1 MTSVFLGVYI
11 ALYDY
16 QPQNEEE
23 VDIKEND
30 LLYVLEKSDVD
41 DWWKV
46 KKRVVDADAEE
57 PVGLV
62 PSTYIEPAPVKSQ
75 AVALY
80 DYDKQTEEELTF
92 TEGSSFDVYD
102 SSDENWI
109 LVGMNGQFGFVPAN
123 YIEIGGSSAPPVA
136 AAAPVQS
143 IPQLQPAQQIP
154 ASTDYGKLSTSDFA
168 KPPQRVL
175 KNKPSQA
182 SMDSKIEA
190 PLPKMP
196 ARPENLDSPTHD
208 SEEYAPP
215 TPSRP
220 NRARANTATSR
231 KSVMSYDDDDDD
243 DDYGTGVGSSKKQ
256 ASYNNGFSDDY
267 FTWKV
272 HEIEGKKKRK
282 AIFAIG
288 NLKLLLTTDGPAE
301 AQEWSIKD
309 LISYSNEKKHV
320 FIELKHPAASYE
332 LHAGTKD
339 SAEAIISVLSD
350 LKSMASAGAL
360 GALQDIKEASD
371 PSKAA
376 KRGTVLFDFKAQSS
390 DELSC
395 VEGETV
401 LILNDKKSKDWWM
414 VKSFTTGNQGVVPS
428 NYIKVQGSLGSG
440 SSSKDKEGS
449 SGGLRSLFSRK
460 SSSSNLKKSKSAERE
475 KDRERAQRE
484 VERQREADR
493 QSDRERLLRQKEKDE
508 LEREKRRQRR
518 KDRELRDREEREKI
532 RRADE
537 KQRQRNTSK
546 SKSSSKKDSSKPNP
560 HRVRTWIDRSGAFKV
575 EAEFLGCTDG
585 KIHLHKVNGVKIAV
599 AATKLST
606 EDLEYVERV
615 TGMSLDNYKQKKEP
629 TPQEPSR
636 PKQQS
641 QPQQSRQK
649 QPPTSSLPSTSSQ
662 IPFNDELNEYWFNFF
677 IECGVDAYICD
688 KYARSFTNEQM
699 DQSILEDIQPAL
711 MRSLGLREGDI
722 LRVSKFLDTKFGRN
736 KKDVTPAGGLFS
748 GADGALKTNTA
759 GANNEVVNG
768 SQLNKFEDDAWAK
781 KPASKTTE
789 EKVTTPQV
797 TGSIQDLVNI
807 KPIDSSKTGSSLNLP
822 IKPVTAVNTTTEAPK
837 VADFPPMQAQKTNGT
852 MGAQPTGALIAM
864 PTGFM
869 PITMVPMLTGQ
880 ATGFMGF
887 QPTGL
892 TMNKT
897 GQLGTTAMMPTT
909 TFGQAQ
915 PTTSLMMPLNT
926 GGLASFGTGL
936 PIGQTSLAA
945 TTPAPLAQQQK
956 TGGILPTPLT
966 TFGAPPPSNG
976 LVQLQPTGLTL
987 QKTGNLAPINASASI
1002 PAMQPTMRTGG
1013 AMMMP
1018 NALTGG
1024 LMPNALTGGAGMMSN
1039 ALTGGVGMPTTSFG
1053 QPAVNP
1059 MMNPAL
1065 TGGLPQTSFGTGAP
1079 MATLPQTTF
1088 GATASM
1094 PNLNMGITGGG
1105 MATGFQP
1112 QSSFGVNQLS
1122 NMFANTSIQPQQ
1134 QQQPLFQQQ
1143 MPTTSF
1149 GGFQQQPQQQQLMS
1163 QATGMGFGNSTGLTT
1178 QATGFGFGNS
1188 PMPQTSFG
1196 GAGQPQQQQGLMGQA
1211 TGRRA
1216 NLANATADNPFGF

>member
-1 MTSVFLGVYI
+1 M
-11 ALYDY
+11 
-16 QPQNEEE
+16 
-23 VDIKEND
+23 ND
-30 LLYVLEKSDVD
+30 QY
-41 DWWKV
+41 
-46 KKRVVDADAEE
+46 
-57 PVGLV
+57 
-62 PSTYIEPAPVKSQ
+62 
-75 AVALY
+75 
-80 DYDKQTEEELTF
+80 
-92 TEGSSFDVYD
+92 
-102 SSDENWI
+102 
-109 LVGMNGQFGFVPAN
+109 GFVPAN
-123 YIEIGGSSAPPVA
+123 YIEIGGSSAPAPA
-136 AAAPVQS
+136 AAVPAPAQS
-143 IPQLQPAQQIP
+143 IPQAQPTQQIP
-154 ASTDYGKLSTSDFA
+154 AATDYGKFSTSDFA
-168 KPPQRVL
+168 PPPQRVL

-208 SEEYAPP
+208 AEEYAPP
-215 TPSRP
+215 TPTRP
-220 NRARANTATSR
+220 NRSRANTATSR

-243 DDYGTGVGSSKKQ
+243 DYGTGVGSSRKQ
-256 ASYNNGFSDDY
+256 ASYNNGFPDDY

-282 AIFAIG
+282 AILAIG
-288 NLKLLLTTDGPAE
+288 NLKLLITTEGPAE
-301 AQEWSIKD
+301 AQEWTIKD
-309 LISYSNEKKHV
+309 IISYSNEKKHV
-320 FIELKHPAASYE
+320 FIDLKHPAASYE

-360 GALQDIKEASD
+360 GALKDIKDASD

-376 KRGTVLFDFKAQSS
+376 KRGIVLFDFKAQSS

-395 VEGETV
+395 VEGDTV
-401 LILNDKKSKDWWM
+401 VILNDKKSKDWWM
-414 VKSFTTGNQGVVPS
+414 VKNYATGEQGVVPS
-428 NYIKVQGSLGSG
+428 NYIKVQGSGSGSG

-449 SGGLRSLFSRK
+449 SGGGLRSLFSRK
-460 SSSSNLKKSKSAERE
+460 SSSSNLKKSKSAERDR
-475 KDRERAQRE
+475 DRERAQRE

-537 KQRQRNTSK
+537 KQRQRTTSK
-546 SKSSSKKDSSKPNP
+546 SKSSKKDSSKPNP

-615 TGMSLDNYKQKKEP
+615 TGMSLDNYKQPKKEP
-629 TPQEPSR
+629 SPQPEKPSR
-636 PKQQS
+636 PQQQS
-641 QPQQSRQK
+641 QPQQTRQK
-649 QPPTSSLPSTSSQ
+649 EPPTSALPSTASQ

-677 IECGVDAYICD
+677 VECGVEPYICD

-699 DQSILEDIQPAL
+699 DQSILEDIQPSL

-722 LRVSKFLDTKFGRN
+722 LRVSKFLDNKFGRN
-736 KKDVTPAGGLFS
+736 KKDATGGLFS
-748 GADGALKTNTA
+748 GADGTLKTNTA

-822 IKPVTAVNTTTEAPK
+822 IKPVTAVNTSSTTTTEAPK
-837 VADFPPMQAQKTNGT
+837 VADFPAMQPQKTNGT
-852 MGAQPTGALIAM
+852 LGAQPTGALIAM

-880 ATGFMGF
+880 ATGFMGL

-926 GGLASFGTGL
+926 GGLAPTTSFGTGM

-945 TTPAPLAQQQK
+945 APMPQQQQK
-956 TGGILPTPLT
+956 TGGGILPTPLT

-987 QKTGNLAPINASASI
+987 QKTGNLAPINGSASI

-1013 AMMMP
+1013 AMMP

-1039 ALTGGVGMPTTSFG
+1039 ALTGGIGAMPTTSFG

-1065 TGGLPQTSFGTGAP
+1065 TGGLPQTSFVVS
-1079 MATLPQTTF
+1079 L
-1088 GATASM
+1088 
-1094 PNLNMGITGGG
+1094 
-1105 MATGFQP
+1105 
-1112 QSSFGVNQLS
+1112 VVDS
-1122 NMFANTSIQPQQ
+1122 NHS
-1134 QQQPLFQQQ
+1134 LH
-1143 MPTTSF
+1143 
-1149 GGFQQQPQQQQLMS
+1149 LV
-1163 QATGMGFGNSTGLTT
+1163 
-1178 QATGFGFGNS
+1178 
-1188 PMPQTSFG
+1188 
-1196 GAGQPQQQQGLMGQA
+1196 
-1211 TGRRA
+1211 
-1216 NLANATADNPFGF
+1216 